1 MELVG
6 EDKLEA
12 FEKAEEAYM
21 YLLFQMLGVVVEDM
35 VVEEDIGVVG
45 VDIEVVEE
53 DIGVVEEDIEVVE
66 EDIVGKAYRYLYV
79 VKGLLE
85 EHKVVEEDS

>member
-35 VVEEDIGVVG
+35 VVEEDIGVV
-45 VDIEVVEE
+45 
-53 DIGVVEEDIEVVE
+53 EEDIEVVE
-66 EDIVGKAYRYLYV
+66 EDIVGEAYRYLYV

>member
-35 VVEEDIGVVG
+35 VVEEDI
-45 VDIEVVEE
+45 
-53 DIGVVEEDIEVVE
+53 EVVE
-66 EDIVGKAYRYLYV
+66 EDIVGEAYRCLYV